1 MRAAARSNDYS
12 IFPEQALNIKI
23 DDLRGPE
30 IAELLLEHMGHME
43 SVSPPE
49 SRHALDIE
57 GLRQPGI
64 TFWSAWDD
72 AGLLGCIAL
81 KGLDAGHAELKSMRT
96 VAAHLRKGVAA
107 ALLQHVI
114 DEAGRRGYR
123 RISLETGSMDYFEP
137 ARQLYSKFGFTF
149 CGPFGSYREDPNSVF
164 MTKAL

>member
-1 MRAAARSNDYS
+1 
-12 IFPEQALNIKI
+12 LNIKV
-23 DDLRGPE
+23 DDLTHPE
-30 IAELLLEHMGHME
+30 VANLLLEHMSHME

-72 AGLLGCIAL
+72 TELLGCVAL
-81 KGLDAGHAELKSMRT
+81 KELDVGHAELKSMRT

-114 DEAGRRGYR
+114 DEGGRRGYQ

-137 ARQLYSKFGFTF
+137 ARKLYAKFGFTF
-149 CGPFGSYREDPNSVF
+149 CGPFGNYREDPNSVF
-164 MTKAL
+164 MTKML